1 MVILAFNLEEGT
13 ILGLSEFLGGEY
25 PGMTLMI
32 SSCIN
37 SLITLYFSRNSRSL
51 PKFSP
56 PSLDDNSS
64 TINKGNT
71 EGSEDLL
78 QGASSDPSTVNLAF
92 LQGCWVR
99 WEKNLG
105 DVGKFLKGMEE
116 ASEFL
121 P

>member
-78 QGASSDPSTVNLAF
+78 QGASGDPSTVNLVF
-92 LQGCWVR
+92 LQGCWCGG
-99 WEKNLG
+99 KNSWPPL
-105 DVGKFLKGMEE
+105 GKFLKGMEE

>member
-1 MVILAFNLEEGT
+1 
-13 ILGLSEFLGGEY
+13 
-25 PGMTLMI
+25 MTLMI

-37 SLITLYFSRNSRSL
+37 TLITLDISRNSRPL

-64 TINKGNT
+64 TSNKGNT

-78 QGASSDPSTVNLAF
+78 QGAIDDPSTVSLAF
-92 LQGCWVR
+92 LQGCWCGG
-99 WEKNLG
+99 KILG
-105 DVGKFLKGMEE
+105 EVGKFLKGMEE
-116 ASEFL
+116 ASDFL